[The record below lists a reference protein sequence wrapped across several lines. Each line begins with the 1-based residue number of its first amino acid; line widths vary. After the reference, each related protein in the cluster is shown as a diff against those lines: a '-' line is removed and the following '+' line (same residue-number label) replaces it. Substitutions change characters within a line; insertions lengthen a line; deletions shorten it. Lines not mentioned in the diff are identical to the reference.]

1 MKYLVLSDTHGQI
14 DRALE
19 IYKSMEGVDA
29 VVHLGDTEADGA
41 MLSHLLGVEVIGV
54 KGNMDNAYSFDD
66 WRVLENEW
74 GRILLVH
81 GHMHHV
87 KMSLDYLKKL
97 ALEHSCKAAFFGHTH
112 VPLWQESEDGFY
124 FLNPGSPSFPRDGSK
139 GSYAVVNTSEEGLE
153 ASIIYLK

>member
-14 DRALE
+14 TRALQ
-19 IYKSMEGVDA
+19 IYRSIEGVDA
-29 VVHLGDTEADGA
+29 IVHLGDTQADGT
-41 MLSHLLGVEVIGV
+41 MLSHMLGVEVISV

-81 GHMHHV
+81 GHMHQV
-87 KMSLDYLKKL
+87 KMNLLPLKTL

-124 FLNPGSPSFPRDGSK
+124 FLNPGSPTFPRDGSK
-139 GSYAVVNTSEEGLE
+139 GSYAVVTTSKEGLQ
-153 ASIIYLK
+153 ASIVYL